1 MIPAPGGFGAGA
13 RSRLLPASVTLRYF
27 GAAVAFHVLGWLALL
42 DGAGDLLRFAA
53 YGGLG
58 PALAALHLI
67 TLGVLTMTAVGATLQ
82 LLPVATRQPVRSL
95 AAVKLAWWLLAPGV
109 ALFALGATAYRPAL
123 LGIGAAAVVAAL
135 ERLGVK
141 PGDRIGLFAPNRPE
155 WHIADFAVLG
165 LGAVDGVLLDLGVSW
180 FHLKTA
186 ERGFSFQID
195 GPLDMRMDTSRPRTA
210 ADLVNSL
217 SRDELAKLIRE
228 YGEEHRAGAIAKA
241 IEKARAR
248 RPITSTVQ
256 LAEIVSSVFPPHPP
270 RRVHPATLTF
280 QALRIAVNDE
290 LGALRE
296 GVGRII
302 GLLKPGG
309 RLVVITFHSLE
320 DRIVKQAFAV
330 AAKGCVCPPKLP
342 VCSCG
347 RKPALKILTH
357 RPIIAGAE
365 ELAQNPAA
373 RSAKLRAAE
382 KLAHA

>member
-1 MIPAPGGFGAGA
+1 MDCGLETG
-13 RSRLLPASVTLRYF
+13 RLR
-27 GAAVAFHVLGWLALL
+27 L
-42 DGAGDLLRFAA
+42 DFSPKSEIRNPQLEHKPVLLRE
-53 YGGLG
+53 
-58 PALAALHLI
+58 
-67 TLGVLTMTAVGATLQ
+67 TVD
-82 LLPVATRQPVRSL
+82 
-95 AAVKLAWWLLAPGV
+95 LLAPRPGGV
-109 ALFALGATAYRPAL
+109 YADGTLGAGGHAAEILKRTAPDGVL
-123 LGIGAAAVVAAL
+123 IGLDQDPEAI
-135 ERLGVK
+135 ERCRTSLSEY
-141 PGDRIGLFAPNRPE
+141 GDRAIIRHANYRDLP
-155 WHIADFAVLG
+155 AVLSDVG
-165 LGAVDGVLLDLGVSW
+165 LGAVDGVLLVLGVSW
-180 FHLKTA
+180 LHLKTA

-195 GPLDMRMDTSRPRTA
+195 GPLDMRRDTSRPRTA